1 MADRVQM
8 DDGAGVAVIAV
19 DPAAA
24 VSDPILAAA
33 GGVEAPARPR
43 TTGRIGESVPRPDGI
58 PKTTGSFQFSS
69 DLWADGMLWGRALR
83 SPHPYARIRSIN
95 IAPALAIAGVRA
107 VLTAD
112 DVPGEGTYGLEHADQ
127 PVLAADI
134 VRYCGEP
141 VALVAADHPET
152 ARLAAEAIVVDYEP
166 LPAVTDAAAAADAPP
181 IHPDG
186 NVFRHMRIRHGDPD
200 ATADVVVEGDYEVGM
215 QDQAFMGTESGLAL
229 PSGDGGVEL
238 FISTQWLH
246 ADQRQIAEA
255 LDLAPEDVH
264 ITLAGVGGAFG
275 AREDVTLQ
283 IHLCLLALHTGR
295 PVKMLYNREESFFGH
310 VHRHPARLQ
319 YRHHATADGRLV
331 KVEATVTLDGGAYAS
346 TTAAVLANACFF
358 AAGPYDVPNAVVDGW
373 GMRTNNPPCGA
384 MRGFGVVQVCFAHE
398 AQMDRLAETLGI
410 DPLELRLRNALGPG
424 DTLITGQ
431 KITGTAP
438 MTELLEALATYP
450 LPPGTDGPRIDGPR
464 TGGPRTG
471 GPRTDGPRTGGSG
484 DGVDGNGAADA
495 AMSRP
500 GGAGRTADDSHVRRG
515 VGYAASIK
523 NLMFSEGFDDY
534 STAACR
540 LSEGVATITCACVE
554 VGQGFVTLA
563 QQIAREVLGVQQVQ
577 LDPADTAIGSAGSS
591 SASRQTWM
599 SGGAVLAA
607 CEGVRD
613 KVLTYVAAESGIPAS
628 ELALRDGQVMS
639 TSGLGRSLAEI
650 SSERDF
656 RHEIEYHHAPTTTVD
671 ADGQGEPHVSFA
683 FAAHRAVVDVDAD
696 LGLLRAVEVATTQDV
711 GRILNPM
718 QALGQIEGGIAQ
730 GVGLAVMEEIVL
742 DGGRVRNASFTDYL
756 IPTAL
761 DMCDVRVALL
771 VEEPEP
777 GAPFG
782 AKGIGEPP
790 TISSTP
796 AVVAAVRQAT
806 GLPLN
811 RVPIR
816 PSDIALHPDR
826 TPQRS

>member
-1 MADRVQM
+1 MADVGSTGAVGVT
-8 DDGAGVAVIAV
+8 DVDGSTVTAPGAVLN
-19 DPAAA
+19 AAA
-24 VSDPILAAA
+24 
-33 GGVEAPARPR
+33 GVEAPARPR
-43 TTGRIGESVPRPDGI
+43 TTGRIGESVVRPDGI
-58 PKTTGSFQFSS
+58 PKTTGAFAFSS
-69 DLWADGMLWGRALR
+69 DLWADGMLWGQALR
-83 SPHPYARIRSIN
+83 SPHPHARIRSVN
-95 IAPALAIAGVRA
+95 MAPALAIGGVRA

-112 DVPGEGTYGLEHADQ
+112 DVPGTGIFGIEHADQ
-127 PVLAADI
+127 PVLASDV

-152 ARLAAEAIVVDYEP
+152 ARLAAEAIVLDYEL

-181 IHPDG
+181 IHPEG
-186 NVFRHMRIRHGDPD
+186 NLFRHIRIRHGDPA
-200 ATADVVVEGDYEVGM
+200 ATGDVVIEGDYEVGM
-215 QDQAFMGTESGLAL
+215 QDQAFMGTESGLAMPTL
-229 PSGDGGVEL
+229 DGGVEL

-246 ADQRQIAEA
+246 NDQRQIAEA
-255 LDLAPEDVH
+255 LGLPPEKVH
-264 ITLAGVGGAFG
+264 LTLAGVGGAFG

-283 IHLCLLALHTGR
+283 IHLCLLAQHTGR

-310 VHRHPARLQ
+310 VHRHPARMR
-319 YRHHATADGRLV
+319 YRHHATAAGDLV
-331 KVEATVTLDGGAYAS
+331 KVEAEITLDGGAYAS
-346 TTAAVLANACFF
+346 TTAAVLANASFF
-358 AAGPYDVPNAVVDGW
+358 ATGPYRVPNAVVDGW

-398 AQMDRLAETLGI
+398 AQMDRLADALGI
-410 DPLELRLRNALGPG
+410 DPLELRLRNALAPG

-438 MTELLEALATYP
+438 MAELLEALGDYP
-450 LPPGTDGPRIDGPR
+450 LPGEADGAGN
-464 TGGPRTG
+464 GA
-471 GPRTDGPRTGGSG
+471 S
-484 DGVDGNGAADA
+484 GNGAADA
-495 AMSRP
+495 MARP
-500 GGAGRTADDSHVRRG
+500 GGAGRTADGSHVRRG
-515 VGYAASIK
+515 VGFAASIK

-540 LSEGVATITCACVE
+540 LSDGVATITCACVE

-563 QQIAREVLGVQQVQ
+563 QQIAREVLGVQQV
-577 LDPADTAIGSAGSS
+577 LLNPADTAIGSAGSS

-613 KVLTYVAAESGIPAS
+613 KVLAHMAAETGIPAG
-628 ELALRDGQVMS
+628 ELSLRDGQVIS
-639 TSGLGRSLAEI
+639 AGGLSRDLADVTA
-650 SSERDF
+650 EREF

-696 LGLLRAVEVATTQDV
+696 LGLLRTVEVATTQDV
-711 GRILNPM
+711 GRILNPV
-718 QALGQIEGGIAQ
+718 QAVGQIEGGIAQ

-742 DGGRVRNASFTDYL
+742 DAGKVRNASFTDYL

-761 DMCDVRVALL
+761 DMCDVRIARL

-796 AVVAAVRQAT
+796 AVVAAVRRAT

-816 PSDIALHPDR
+816 PADIALHPDR
-826 TPQRS
+826 SPQPS

>member
-1 MADRVQM
+1 M
-8 DDGAGVAVIAV
+8 DEPGSSGEVGVRNVSGPGEAGPGVVSGSVGA
-19 DPAAA
+19 
-24 VSDPILAAA
+24 LAAA
-33 GGVEAPARPR
+33 TVEAPPRPR
-43 TTGRIGESVPRPDGI
+43 TTGRIGESVARPDGI
-58 PKTTGSFQFSS
+58 PKTTGAFGFSS
-69 DLWADGMLWGRALR
+69 DLWADGMLWGQALR
-83 SPHPYARIRSIN
+83 SPHPHARIRSIN
-95 IAPALAIAGVRA
+95 IAPALAIGGVRA
-107 VLTAD
+107 VLTAE
-112 DVPGEGTYGLEHADQ
+112 DVGGTGTFGIEHADQ
-127 PVLAADI
+127 PVLAADV

-152 ARLAAEAIVVDYEP
+152 ARLAAAAIVVDYEP
-166 LPAVTDAAAAADAPP
+166 LPAVTEAAAAADAPP

-186 NVFRHMRIRHGDPD
+186 NLFRHIRIRHGDPE
-200 ATADVVVEGDYEVGM
+200 ATGDVVVEGDYEVGM
-215 QDQAFMGTESGLAL
+215 QDQAFMGTESGLAMPTL
-229 PSGDGGVEL
+229 DGGVEL

-246 ADQRQIAEA
+246 NDQRQIAEA
-255 LDLAPEDVH
+255 LALAPGDVH
-264 ITLAGVGGAFG
+264 LTLAGVGGAFG

-295 PVKMLYNREESFFGH
+295 PVKMLYNREESFFAH
-310 VHRHPARLQ
+310 VHRHPARMR
-319 YRHHATADGRLV
+319 YRHHATADGELV
-331 KVEATVTLDGGAYAS
+331 KIEAEVILDGGAYAS
-346 TTAAVLANACFF
+346 TTGAVLANACFF
-358 AAGPYDVPNAVVDGW
+358 ATGPYKVPNAAVDGW

-398 AQMDRLAETLGI
+398 AQMDRLAEALGI
-410 DPLELRLRNALGPG
+410 HPLELRLRNALEPG

-431 KITGTAP
+431 EITGTAP
-438 MTELLEALATYP
+438 VAELLEALGEYP
-450 LPPGTDGPRIDGPR
+450 LPPGTDGAGH
-464 TGGPRTG
+464 GAG
-471 GPRTDGPRTGGSG
+471 
-484 DGVDGNGAADA
+484 GNGAADVMA
-495 AMSRP
+495 RP
-500 GGAGRTADDSHVRRG
+500 GGAGRTADDTHVRRG

-540 LSEGVATITCACVE
+540 LSDGVATITCACVE

-563 QQIAREVLGVQQVQ
+563 QQIARETLGVQQV
-577 LDPADTAIGSAGSS
+577 LLNPADTAIGSAGSS

-613 KVLTYVAAESGIPAS
+613 KVLAHVSAECGIPTS
-628 ELALRDGQVMS
+628 ELSLRDGQVVS
-639 TSGLGRSLAEI
+639 ADGLSRDLADI
-650 SSERDF
+650 EREF
-656 RHEIEYHHAPTTTVD
+656 HHEIEYHHAPTTEVD
-671 ADGQGEPHVSFA
+671 ADGQGTPHVSFA

-696 LGLLRAVEVATTQDV
+696 LGLLRTVEVATTQDV
-711 GRILNPM
+711 GRILNPV
-718 QALGQIEGGIAQ
+718 QAVGQIEGGIAQ
-730 GVGLAVMEEIVL
+730 GLGLAVMEEIVL

-761 DMCDVRVALL
+761 DMCDVRIARF

-796 AVVAAVRQAT
+796 AVVAAVRRAT

-816 PSDIALHPDR
+816 PADIALHPDR
-826 TPQRS
+826 TPRRS

>member
-1 MADRVQM
+1 MVLS
-8 DDGAGVAVIAV
+8 
-19 DPAAA
+19 AAA
-24 VSDPILAAA
+24 
-33 GGVEAPARPR
+33 GVEAPARPR
-43 TTGRIGESVPRPDGI
+43 TTGRVGESVARPDGI
-58 PKTTGSFQFSS
+58 PKTTGAFAFSS
-69 DLWADGMLWGRALR
+69 DLWADGMLWGQALR
-83 SPHPYARIRSIN
+83 SPHPHARIRSIN
-95 IAPALAIAGVRA
+95 IAPALAIGGVRA

-112 DVPGEGTYGLEHADQ
+112 DLPGTGLFGIEHADQ
-127 PVLAADI
+127 PVLAHDV

-141 VALVAADHPET
+141 VALVAADHPEI

-166 LPAVTDAAAAADAPP
+166 LAAVTDATAAADAPP
-181 IHPDG
+181 IGPEG
-186 NVFRHMRIRHGDPD
+186 NLFRHIRIRHGD
-200 ATADVVVEGDYEVGM
+200 ATATGDVVVEGDYEVGM
-215 QDQAFMGTESGLAL
+215 QDQAFMGTESGLAM
-229 PSGDGGVEL
+229 PTVDGGVEL

-246 ADQRQIAEA
+246 NDQRQIAEA
-255 LDLAPEDVH
+255 LGLAPSDVH
-264 ITLAGVGGAFG
+264 LTLAGVGGAFG

-283 IHLCLLALHTGR
+283 IHLCLLARHTGR

-310 VHRHPARLQ
+310 VHRHPARMR

-331 KVEATVTLDGGAYAS
+331 KVEAEIILDGGAYAS
-346 TTAAVLANACFF
+346 TTAAVLANASFF
-358 AAGPYDVPNAVVDGW
+358 ATGPYKVPNAAVDGW

-398 AQMDRLAETLGI
+398 AQMDRLADALGV
-410 DPLELRLRNALGPG
+410 DPLELRLRNALAPG

-431 KITGTAP
+431 QITGTAP
-438 MTELLEALATYP
+438 VAELLEALGEYP
-450 LPPGTDGPRIDGPR
+450 LPQGTDGAGRYG
-464 TGGPRTG
+464 TG
-471 GPRTDGPRTGGSG
+471 
-484 DGVDGNGAADA
+484 GNGAAG
-495 AMSRP
+495 AMARP

-540 LSEGVATITCACVE
+540 LSDGVATITCACVE

-563 QQIAREVLGVQQVQ
+563 QQIAREVLGVQQVL

-613 KVLTYVAAESGIPAS
+613 KVLAYVSAECGIPPT
-628 ELALRDGQVMS
+628 ELSLRDGQVIS
-639 TSGLGRSLAEI
+639 DSGLSRDLADI
-650 SSERDF
+650 SAERDF
-656 RHEIEYHHAPTTTVD
+656 RHEIEYHHAPTTEVD

-696 LGLLRAVEVATTQDV
+696 LGLLRTVEVATTQDV
-711 GRILNPM
+711 GRILNPQ
-718 QALGQIEGGIAQ
+718 QAVGQIEGGIAQ

-761 DMCDVRVALL
+761 DMCDVRIARL

-826 TPQRS
+826 APARS

>member
-1 MADRVQM
+1 MADRVEM
-8 DDGAGVAVIAV
+8 DDGAGAADVIGVAA
-19 DPAAA
+19 PASA
-24 VSDPILAAA
+24 LAAA
-33 GGVEAPARPR
+33 GSVEAPARPR

-83 SPHPYARIRSIN
+83 SPHPSARIRSVN
-95 IAPALAIAGVRA
+95 IAPALVIAGVRA

-112 DVPGEGTYGLEHADQ
+112 DVPGKGVYGLEHADQ
-127 PVLAADI
+127 PVLAADV

-141 VALVAADHPET
+141 VALVAADHPEA
-152 ARLAAEAIVVDYEP
+152 ARQAAEAIVVDYEP
-166 LPAVTDAAAAADAPP
+166 LEAVTDAAAAADAPP

-186 NVFRHMRIRHGDPD
+186 NVFRHIRIRHGDPT
-200 ATADVVVEGDYEVGM
+200 ATAEVVIEGDYEVGM
-215 QDQAFMGTESGLAL
+215 QDQAFMGTESGLAM

-246 ADQRQIAEA
+246 ADQRQIAAA
-255 LDLAPEDVH
+255 LDMAPEDIHV
-264 ITLAGVGGAFG
+264 TLAGVGGAFG

-358 AAGPYDVPNAVVDGW
+358 AAGPYDVPNAAVDGW

-398 AQMDRLAETLGI
+398 AQMDRLAAALGI
-410 DPLELRLRNALGPG
+410 DPMDLRLRNALGPG

-450 LPPGTDGPRIDGPR
+450 LPPGIDGPR
-464 TGGPRTG
+464 A
-471 GPRTDGPRTGGSG
+471 GGSG
-484 DGVDGNGAADA
+484 DGVSGNGAAGAAA

-613 KVLTYVAAESGIPAS
+613 KVLRYVAAETGIPPS
-628 ELALRDGQVMS
+628 ELSLRDGQVIS
-639 TSGLGRSLAEI
+639 SSGLGRSLAEI

-711 GRILNPM
+711 GRILNPV

-761 DMCDVRVALL
+761 DMCNVRVARL

-796 AVVAAVRQAT
+796 AVAAAVRQAT
-806 GLPLN
+806 GLSLN

-826 TPQRS
+826 TPQRP